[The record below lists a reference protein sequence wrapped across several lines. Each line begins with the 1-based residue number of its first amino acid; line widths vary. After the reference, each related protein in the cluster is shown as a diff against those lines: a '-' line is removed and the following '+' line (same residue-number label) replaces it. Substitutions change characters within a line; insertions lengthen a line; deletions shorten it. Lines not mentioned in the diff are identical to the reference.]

1 MEKLKKILSILG
13 IVVVLA
19 GVTGLSYYVYQ
30 SIYFFSTEDAQVTC
44 DMVTI
49 TPELTGKVKNWDI
62 KEGDTVKSGQL
73 LGKQDVSSMVTS
85 SSTNSQSMANSADL
99 IITKSEIK
107 SPIDGKVVQ
116 SNVIKGQVISPGM
129 EIATIADTSHF
140 YIKAHIEETDIL
152 KIEKGQKVDIKIDA
166 YSNQSFQGYVESIG
180 QATTSAFSTMPSL
193 NTSGTY
199 SKVTQLIPVYISI
212 MEADQLTL
220 MPGMNAVIKIH
231 IK

>member
-13 IVVVLA
+13 IIVLLA
-19 GVTGLSYYVYQ
+19 GAGALYYYVYQ
-30 SIYFFSTEDAQVTC
+30 GIHFFSTEDAQVTC
-44 DMVTI
+44 DMVNI
-49 TPELTGKVKNWDI
+49 TPELTGQVKNWDI
-62 KEGDTVKSGQL
+62 KEGEQVKSGQV
-73 LGKQDVSSMVTS
+73 LGKQDVSSMITS
-85 SSTNSQSMANSADL
+85 LPTDSQSMANPADL
-99 IITKSEIK
+99 FINKSEIK
-107 SPIDGKVVQ
+107 SPIDGKVVK

-152 KIEKGQKVDIKIDA
+152 KIAKGQKVDIKIDA
-166 YSNQSFQGYVESIG
+166 YAKKSFQGYVENIG

-199 SKVTQLIPVYISI
+199 SKVTQLIPIYISI
-212 MEADQLTL
+212 MDADQLNL
-220 MPGMNAVIKIH
+220 MPGLNAVIKIH